1 MWKAHK
7 SRVCA
12 TLRNFFCRQNKV
24 SHKAGI
30 QTWLHMKE
38 HMHSIHK
45 SDTSMWHFHATVSD
59 ASQKRAIFQVAWERH
74 VTTWHVREK
83 VIRLRLRYI
92 KDDILAWYCQALHG
106 CCMGVGWPCTL
117 KHTFRGTRAAKK
129 ISVFPNELTNG
140 ISHPNSWYIYL
151 SVYRLS
157 PAEMLVEKNATPVP
171 RFTSL
176 FAHTENHVSVPNSYS
191 TLIYQISVLS
201 GHCPHMIDVSTAFR
215 LIWGPL
221 ARRTNAVSVFH
232 SAH

>member
-30 QTWLHMKE
+30 QTLLHMKE
-38 HMHSIHK
+38 HLHSIHK
-45 SDTSMWHFHATVSD
+45 SDTSKWHFHTTVSD
-59 ASQKRAIFQVAWERH
+59 TYKNRAIFQVAKERH

-83 VIRLRLRYI
+83 VVTLRLRYI

-129 ISVFPNELTNG
+129 ISMFPNELTNG
-140 ISHPNSWYIYL
+140 TAHPNSWYIYL

-157 PAEMLVEKNATPVP
+157 PVEMLVEKNATPVP
-171 RFTSL
+171 RFSSL
-176 FAHTENHVSVPNSYS
+176 FAHAVNQAWVANSYS
-191 TLIYQISVLS
+191 KHVYQISVLP
-201 GHCPHMIDVSTAFR
+201 GHCPRMIDVSTAFR

-221 ARRTNAVSVFH
+221 TCRTNAVSVFY